1 MRTTSRVSDEH
12 NRRLDGLPRRQAD
25 GQSQPKQ
32 GKTEEVHLA
41 EITEEEILQ
50 AVVESRLGRDEKK
63 AFAEA
68 KRKALVPGAE
78 MTHGDQSLGQSATR
92 ERLSQCDSC

>member
-1 MRTTSRVSDEH
+1 
-12 NRRLDGLPRRQAD
+12 
-25 GQSQPKQ
+25 
-32 GKTEEVHLA
+32 
-41 EITEEEILQ
+41 
-50 AVVESRLGRDEKK
+50 VVESRLGRDEKK